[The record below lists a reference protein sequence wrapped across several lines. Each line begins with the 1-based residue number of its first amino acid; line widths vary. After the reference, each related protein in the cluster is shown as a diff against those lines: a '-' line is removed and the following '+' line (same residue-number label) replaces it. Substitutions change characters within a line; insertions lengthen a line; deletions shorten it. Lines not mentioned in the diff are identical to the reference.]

1 MLNITVITGTRADYG
16 LLYWLIKDLNN
27 NPKFKLNIVAT
38 GSHLSKIHG
47 NTFKE
52 IEKDGFKIK
61 QKIKILGSKDD
72 SLNTSLSTSRAIKG
86 FAEYFNNNKVD
97 LVIILGDR
105 YEILASCIAA
115 MLSKIPLMH
124 IHGGEL
130 TSGAYDDSIRHA
142 ITKMSHYHCTT
153 NLEHM
158 KRVIQLGEN
167 PERVKNFGAP
177 GLEYLKRSN
186 LLSKKDLSNELGFE
200 LNNFFL
206 FTYHP
211 ETLSNLSTSRQ
222 IKNILKA
229 LDSYKDYKILF
240 TYPNADS
247 DGKKIIK
254 YIENYSKKNLS
265 RSLIVPSLGQVKYLS
280 ALSACDLLIGNS
292 SSGLIEAPSANVP
305 TVNIGNRQ
313 ENRTSAKSVI
323 NVENDTQKIV
333 KSISKGLSKEFRSNK
348 NIYNNPYGEG
358 RTSQKIIEWLMKL
371 DIKNKKFFYDLP
383 FKELD

>member
-16 LLYWLIKDLNN
+16 LLYWLIKDLDN

-47 NTFKE
+47 NTFKD

-61 QKIKILGSKDD
+61 QKIKILSSKDD

-222 IKNILKA
+222 IKNVLKA

-247 DGKKIIK
+247 EGKKIIK
-254 YIENYSKKNLS
+254 HIENYSKKNLS

-292 SSGLIEAPSANVP
+292 SSGLIEAPSASVP
-305 TVNIGNRQ
+305 TINIGNRQ

-333 KSISKGLSKEFRSNK
+333 KSISLGLSKEFRSNK